1 MKRKIPRIMIAAGA
15 SGSGKTTVTCGLLQA
30 LVNRGLQTAS
40 FKCGPDYIDPMFHS
54 RIIGVPSRNLDPFF
68 CDEETIRFLLTREAE
83 QFQISVMEGVMGYY
97 DGLAGTSLQASS
109 YDLARITETPV
120 VLVVNTRGMSHS
132 VVPVIQGL
140 LHYQEDSR
148 IGGVILNQMSAG
160 LYPEIRALVERECGI
175 PVLGYVPRSPELVIG
190 SRHLGLVTPDGV
202 ADLQEKLRKMA
213 EILEETVDVDGLLRM
228 AETASEIS
236 FTPPQFP
243 RLPKG
248 QTVRLGLARDEAFC
262 FCYEDNLDLLRRMG
276 AEIVPFS
283 PLRDEALPEGI
294 RGLLL
299 PGGYPELC
307 AEHLAANTSMRI
319 SIREAL
325 ENGLPC
331 LAECGG
337 FMYLHREME
346 DMEGHVHAGVGFL
359 PGRAYRTEK
368 LGRFGY
374 VTLTAHTSQL
384 LGEAGMQIR
393 GHEFHYFDSTC
404 CGDSFHAQ
412 KPLRKRGWECMHANE
427 TAVLGFPH
435 LYYYSNPEAI
445 LHFVKTCA
453 GENGNNSV

>member
-1 MKRKIPRIMIAAGA
+1 MIAAGA

-30 LVNRGLQTAS
+30 LVNRGLRTAS

-68 CDEETIRFLLTREAE
+68 CDAETICFLLARDAE

-120 VLVVNTRGMSHS
+120 VLVVNTRGMSRS

-140 LHYQEDSR
+140 LRYQEDSR
-148 IGGVILNQMSAG
+148 IVGVILNQMSAG

-202 ADLQEKLRKMA
+202 ADLQAKLQKMA
-213 EILEETVDVDGLLRM
+213 EILEEAVDVDGLLRM
-228 AETASEIS
+228 AESAPQLS
-236 FTPPQFP
+236 FTPPQLS
-243 RLPKG
+243 RLPEG

-276 AEIVPFS
+276 AELVPFS
-283 PLRDEALPEGI
+283 PLRDESLPEGVQ
-294 RGLLL
+294 GLLL

-307 AEHLAANTSMRI
+307 ADRLEENGSMRS
-319 SIREAL
+319 SIRRAL
-325 ENGLPC
+325 EEGLPC

-346 DMEGHVHAGVGFL
+346 DMEGHVHAGVGLL

-393 GHEFHYFDSTC
+393 GHEFHYFDSTY
-404 CGDSFHAQ
+404 CGDAFHAQ
-412 KPLRKRGWECMHANE
+412 KPLRKRGWECIHANE

-445 LHFVKTCA
+445 WHFVKICA
-453 GENGNNSV
+453 GESGNNSV